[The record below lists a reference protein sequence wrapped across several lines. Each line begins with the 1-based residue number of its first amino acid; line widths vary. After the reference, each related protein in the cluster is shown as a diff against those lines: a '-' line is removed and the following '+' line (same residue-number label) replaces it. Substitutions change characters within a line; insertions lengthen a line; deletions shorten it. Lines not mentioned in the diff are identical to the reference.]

1 MDRGYLLYTA
11 ISQAYSFE
19 FIFDFIIFFCYDIL
33 SFLHVSSFTFLLH
46 YADSDSFIL

>member
-1 MDRGYLLYTA
+1 MDRGHLLYTA

-19 FIFDFIIFFCYDIL
+19 FIFYCYDIL